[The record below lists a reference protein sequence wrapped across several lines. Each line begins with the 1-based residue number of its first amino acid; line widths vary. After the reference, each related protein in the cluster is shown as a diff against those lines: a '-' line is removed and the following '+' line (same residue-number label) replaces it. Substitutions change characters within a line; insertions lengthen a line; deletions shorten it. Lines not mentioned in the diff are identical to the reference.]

1 MSGERTPRDNSRDNN
16 RGRSGGS
23 GKGRPAGSGQS
34 RGQDRGRPG
43 GAGRAKDDD
52 RRSGGERRSGAPSR
66 GGQQGRPG
74 GLGRPSGGG
83 RPTDRRPRRP
93 ERDDR
98 TEVRTA
104 DQQIY
109 DGPPIPDDISAK
121 DLDKQVRAQLQS
133 LPEKLA
139 DRIAKHLIM
148 AGYLI
153 EEDPETAYRHALAAR
168 ARSQRTAV
176 IREAVGETAYAA
188 GKYAEAL
195 AELRTARRL
204 SGRQDYIPMMADC
217 ERALGRPEK
226 ALAYDTPGA
235 RDALDKAGS
244 VELSIVVAGA
254 RSDLGQ
260 FPAALRILENEPL
273 HSASR
278 EDWVARL
285 RYAYADT
292 LLAAGRTEDAI
303 EWFHRT
309 IAVDA
314 NVVTDAQDRIATLD

>member
-1 MSGERTPRDNSRDNN
+1 MSGERTPRDNPR
-16 RGRSGGS
+16 RSGGS
-23 GKGRPAGSGQS
+23 GNGRPGGDA
-34 RGQDRGRPG
+34 RGQGRGRPG
-43 GAGRAKDDD
+43 GG
-52 RRSGGERRSGAPSR
+52 
-66 GGQQGRPG
+66 QGRPAG
-74 GLGRPSGGG
+74 QGRPSSGGG
-83 RPTDRRPRRP
+83 RPAGGGRPGRP
-93 ERDDR
+93 QREER
-98 TEVRTA
+98 TEEVRTA
-104 DQQIY
+104 DQQVY

-121 DLDKQVRAQLQS
+121 DLDKQVRDQLRS

-153 EEDPETAYRHALAAR
+153 DEDPETAYRHALAAR

-188 GKYAEAL
+188 GKFAEAL

-204 SGRQDYIPMMADC
+204 SGRQDHIPMMADC

-226 ALAYDTPGA
+226 ALAYDTPAA
-235 RDALDKAGS
+235 REALDQAG
-244 VELSIVVAGA
+244 VIELTIVVAGA
-254 RSDLGQ
+254 RRDLGQ
-260 FPAALRILENEPL
+260 IPAALRLLENESL
-273 HSASR
+273 HSPAR

-292 LLAAGRTEDAI
+292 LAAAGRTEDAV

-309 IAVDA
+309 VGVDG
-314 NVVTDAQDRIATLD
+314 NSITDAQDRITELS